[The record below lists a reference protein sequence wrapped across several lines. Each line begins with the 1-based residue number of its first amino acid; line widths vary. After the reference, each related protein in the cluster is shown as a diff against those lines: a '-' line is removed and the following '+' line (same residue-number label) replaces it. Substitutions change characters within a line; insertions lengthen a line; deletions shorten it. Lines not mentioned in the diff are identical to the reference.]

1 MRILG
6 TLLLAATLATTGWA
20 QADAPVPLTPERV
33 AGEWRPLLSALA
45 SKGGVQATFTERRYF
60 PFRSRPTILHGT
72 IRVSPDRGLS
82 LAYAGAEPNILIAD
96 SGGLLERGADGRER
110 TVAAG
115 SHEGGAISSLLPI
128 MRFDMAAL
136 LPKFT
141 IRASRSGADWRFEF
155 TAKNADADPGLGRI
169 TVVGS
174 GTDVRH
180 LQFWHAENQRVDID
194 VEDPRGGLTFTP
206 AEVKQYFR

>member
-1 MRILG
+1 MRTLC
-6 TLLLAATLATTGWA
+6 TLLFAVALATAARA
-20 QADAPVPLTPERV
+20 QADATVALTPELV
-33 AGEWRPLLSALA
+33 AGDWRPLLSALA

-60 PFRSRPTILHGT
+60 PFRSRPTILRGT

-82 LAYAGAEPNILIAD
+82 LAYAGDEPSILIAD
-96 SGGLLERGADGRER
+96 NDGLLERAADGRER

-128 MRFDMAAL
+128 MRFDMPAL
-136 LPKFT
+136 LPKYT
-141 IRASRSGADWRFEF
+141 ILASRGAADWRFEF
-155 TAKNADADPGLGRI
+155 TAKNVDADPGLGRI

-194 VEDPRGGLTFTP
+194 VEDPRGGVTFTP
-206 AEVKQYFR
+206 AELKQYFR

>member
-72 IRVSPDRGLS
+72 IRLSPDRGLS

-96 SGGLLERGADGRER
+96 SDGLLERGADGRER

-174 GTDVRH
+174 GTAVRH